1 MSYSDTLATI
11 ALVVS
16 VAGTIFSCFFS
27 YRLSVRAEKRKEF
40 NAVADRITL
49 SLVHQQESADN
60 GHYPN
65 KTLTES
71 DLHAL
76 LLVSDERDAAKIRNA
91 FANYQLSLER
101 AGERNAWMYD
111 FHSPQEIIKAAEQLK
126 KWTKH
131 K

>member
-1 MSYSDTLATI
+1 MSYSDVVATI
-11 ALVVS
+11 ALFVS
-16 VAGTIFSCFFS
+16 FIGTFASGYIS
-27 YRLSVRAEKRKEF
+27 YHYAIKGEKRKEF

-101 AGERNAWMYD
+101 AGERNAVMYE

>member
-1 MSYSDTLATI
+1 MSYSDVVATI
-11 ALVVS
+11 ALFVS
-16 VAGTIFSCFFS
+16 FIGTFASGYIS
-27 YRLSVRAEKRKEF
+27 YHYAIKGEKRKEF

-76 LLVSDERDAAKIRNA
+76 LLVSNERDAAKIRNA

-101 AGERNAWMYD
+101 AGERHGGIYD
-111 FHSPQEIIKAAEQLK
+111 FHSPHEIIKAAEQLK
-126 KWTKH
+126 MWTKH